1 MSSDHKANAKD
12 RMQKAIVAIG
22 HELAKVRTGKATTA
36 LLDGI
41 RVNSYGSMV
50 TINQVATISV
60 PEPRLIVVQPWEK
73 AMAAEISKAIL
84 KADLGLNPINDG
96 VLVRVPIPQLTEE
109 RRKDLVKLCK
119 KLAEEGRVAVRNIR
133 RDANEHLKKAE
144 KSKEISEDD
153 HRRIS
158 EEIQKMTDE
167 YISEIDDLVTAKEAE
182 VMEV

>member
-1 MSSDHKANAKD
+1 
-12 RMQKAIVAIG
+12 MQKAVAATG
-22 HELAKVRTGKATTA
+22 HELAKIRTGKATTA

-41 RVNSYGSMV
+41 RVNYYGSMV
-50 TINQVATISV
+50 TVNQVATISV
-60 PEPRLIVVQPWEK
+60 PEPRLIIVQPWEK
-73 AMAAEISKAIL
+73 PMAAEISKAIL

-109 RRKDLVKLCK
+109 RRKELVKLCK
-119 KLAEEGRVAVRNIR
+119 RLAEEGKVAVRNIR

-153 HRRIS
+153 HHRIS
-158 EEIQKMTDE
+158 DEIQKMTDGFV
-167 YISEIDDLVTAKEAE
+167 SEIDDLVAAKEAE

>member
-1 MSSDHKANAKD
+1 
-12 RMQKAIVAIG
+12 MQKSITATG
-22 HELAKVRTGKATTA
+22 HELAKIRTGKATTA
-36 LLDGI
+36 LLDSI
-41 RVNSYGSMV
+41 RVNYYGSMV

-73 AMAAEISKAIL
+73 AMAAEISKAVL

-96 VLVRVPIPQLTEE
+96 ILVRVPIPQLTEE

-119 KLAEEGRVAVRNIR
+119 RLAEEGKVAVRNIR

-153 HRRIS
+153 HHRIS
-158 EEIQKMTDE
+158 DEIQKMTDVF
-167 YISEIDDLVTAKEAE
+167 ISEIDDLVTAKEAE

>member
-1 MSSDHKANAKD
+1 MSTDHKANAKD
-12 RMQKAIVAIG
+12 KMHKAVTATG
-22 HELAKVRTGKATTA
+22 HELAKIRTGKATTA

-41 RVNSYGSMV
+41 RVNYYGSMV
-50 TINQVATISV
+50 TINQVGTISV

-73 AMAAEISKAIL
+73 PMAAEISKAIL

-96 VLVRVPIPQLTEE
+96 TLVRVPIPQLTED
-109 RRKDLVKLCK
+109 RRKELVKLCK
-119 KLAEEGRVAVRNIR
+119 KLAEEGKVAIRNIR
-133 RDANEHLKKAE
+133 RDANEHLKKDE

-158 EEIQKMTDE
+158 DEIQKMTDVF
-167 YISEIDDLVTAKEAE
+167 ITEIDDLLASKEAE

>member
-1 MSSDHKANAKD
+1 MSSDHKAQAKE
-12 RMQKAIVAIG
+12 RMQKSITATG
-22 HELAKVRTGKATTA
+22 HELAKIRTGKATTA
-36 LLDGI
+36 LLDSI
-41 RVNSYGSMV
+41 RVNYYGSMV

-73 AMAAEISKAIL
+73 AMAAEISKAVL

-96 VLVRVPIPQLTEE
+96 ILVRVPIPQLTEE

-119 KLAEEGRVAVRNIR
+119 RLAEEGKVAVRNIR

-153 HRRIS
+153 HHRIS
-158 EEIQKMTDE
+158 DEIQKMTDVF
-167 YISEIDDLVTAKEAE
+167 ISEIDDLVTAKEAE

>member
-1 MSSDHKANAKD
+1 MSSDHKAQAKE
-12 RMQKAIVAIG
+12 RMHKAIVATG
-22 HELAKVRTGKATTA
+22 HELAKIRTGKATTA
-36 LLDGI
+36 LLDSI
-41 RVNSYGSMV
+41 RVNYYGSMV

-73 AMAAEISKAIL
+73 AMAAEISKAVL

-96 VLVRVPIPQLTEE
+96 ILIRVPIPQLTGE

-119 KLAEEGRVAVRNIR
+119 RLAEEGKVAVRNIR

-153 HRRIS
+153 HHRIS
-158 EEIQKMTDE
+158 DEIQKMTDVF
-167 YISEIDDLVTAKEAE
+167 ISEIDDLVTAKEAE